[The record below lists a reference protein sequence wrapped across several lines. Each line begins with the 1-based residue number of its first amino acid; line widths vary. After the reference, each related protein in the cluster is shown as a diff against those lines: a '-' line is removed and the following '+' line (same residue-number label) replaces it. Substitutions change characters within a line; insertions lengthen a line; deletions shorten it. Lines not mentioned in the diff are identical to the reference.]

1 MKECSKE
8 KVGGDG
14 GPRIAT
20 EGDKKSP
27 AGPVGEKSQEIKA
40 GGRILFSRNALK
52 VLEKRYLTRNE
63 EGLII
68 ETCEE
73 LFQRVARTVASGD
86 LRYGKTAAGVEETE
100 RRFYDMMTALLFLPN
115 SPTLMNAGKRLGQLS
130 ACFVLPVGDSMEEIF
145 DAVKHS
151 AIIHKT
157 GGGTGFSFSRL
168 RPGGDVVGSTKG
180 VSSGPISFMAVF
192 NQATETVKQGGTR
205 RGANMGLLRVDHP
218 DIISFIRCKDDCRTF
233 NNFNI
238 SVGLTGE
245 FMKVLDADG
254 EYDLVNPRTKRVA
267 GKMKAKDVFDAIVAQ
282 AWKNG
287 EPGVVF
293 LDRINAENPTPQ
305 VGEIESTN
313 PCGEQP
319 LLPNESCNLGSINL
333 SKMVVGLEVDWGLLK
348 ETVWDAVHFLDNV
361 IDVNRYPLPVIEE
374 TTKANRKIG
383 LGVMGWAD
391 MLIRLGIPYNSKEAV
406 ELAGKVMKFIQDE
419 GRAASCSLA
428 LERSVFPNHKGSIYD
443 GVLDIRNA
451 TVTTIAPTGT
461 LSIIAGCSSGVEPL
475 YAVSFVKTVLEGT
488 RLVEVNPHFE
498 EVAKERGFWSERLM
512 EEIATKGSIQ
522 DFPDI
527 PEDVKRIFVTAHDIT
542 PLDHVRMQAEFQKY
556 VDNAVSK
563 TLNFRREA
571 TPQDVEE
578 AYRLAYRLGCKGVTV
593 YRDGS
598 REEQVLSTGKKAP
611 AAPVSSE
618 DGYIEPMELP
628 VDRLKYAS
636 KVNIPNEGNYEIE
649 VTVVDQRP
657 REVWMHAPVEH
668 KIAELLE
675 ALLRLLSV
683 GLRCNI
689 NPRTL
694 LKQIRESMLTY
705 GNVSSPLAYIERTLL
720 KVMGRLGVQPA
731 RAISATCPE
740 CGGTTQ
746 HEGGCEVCHS
756 CGFTKCQ

>member
-1 MKECSKE
+1 MQESSVKQAAGDDGSEIALDSS
-8 KVGGDG
+8 VGEDG
-14 GPRIAT
+14 GKT
-20 EGDKKSP
+20 L
-27 AGPVGEKSQEIKA
+27 EIESGSK
-40 GGRILFSRNALK
+40 LPLSRNALK

-63 EGLII
+63 DGLVI
-68 ETCEE
+68 ETCDD
-73 LFQRVARTVASGD
+73 LFRRVARTVASGD
-86 LRYGKTAAGVEETE
+86 LRYGKTAAEAEEAE
-100 RRFYDMMTALLFLPN
+100 KQFYDMMTSLLFLPN

-218 DIISFIRCKDDCRTF
+218 DIMTFIRCKDDSRVF

-238 SVGLTGE
+238 SVGLTEE
-245 FMKVLDADG
+245 FMKALDADK
-254 EYDLVNPRTKRVA
+254 EYDLVNPRTKKVTGR
-267 GKMKAKDVFDAIVAQ
+267 MKAKDVFNAIVAQ

-293 LDRINAENPTPQ
+293 LDRINAANPTPQ
-305 VGEIESTN
+305 IGEIESTN

-333 SKMVVGLEVDWGLLK
+333 AKMVSDSGVDWGLLK
-348 ETVWDAVHFLDNV
+348 DTVWTAVHFLDNV
-361 IDVNRYPLPVIEE
+361 IDVNKYPLPVIDEM
-374 TTKANRKIG
+374 TKANRKIG

-391 MLIRLGIPYNSKEAV
+391 MLIRLGIPYNSGEAV
-406 ELAGKVMKFIQDE
+406 DLAGQVMNFIQSE
-419 GRAASCSLA
+419 GREASCSLA
-428 LERSVFPNHKGSIYD
+428 LERGVFANHKGSVYE
-443 GVLDIRNA
+443 GLLNVRNA
-451 TVTTIAPTGT
+451 TATTIAPTGT

-488 RLVEVNPHFE
+488 RLVEVNPSFE
-498 EVAKERGFWSERLM
+498 EVAKKRGFWSERLM
-512 EEIATKGSIQ
+512 EEIAVKGSIQ
-522 DFPDI
+522 DFPEI
-527 PEDVKRIFVTAHDIT
+527 PDEVKRVFVTAHDIT

-563 TLNFRREA
+563 TLNFRKEA

-578 AYRLAYRLGCKGVTV
+578 AYRFAYSLGCKGVTV

-598 REEQVLSTGKKAP
+598 REEQVLSTVKKDTAVP
-611 AAPVSSE
+611 LRME
-618 DGYIEPMELP
+618 EGYIEPMELP

-649 VTVVDQRP
+649 VTVVDQKP
-657 REVWMHAPVEH
+657 REIWMHAPVEH

-731 RAISATCPE
+731 RVTSATCPE

-746 HEGGCEVCHS
+746 HEGGCEVCHG
-756 CGFTKCQ
+756 CGFTKCS